1 MYAIVDIE
9 TTGGK
14 FNEEGITE
22 IAIHKFD
29 GKKVVDQLI
38 TLVNPLKPI
47 QPFVVQL
54 TGIND
59 KMLVKAPKFHEV
71 AKQIIN
77 ITEGCILV
85 AHNANFDYR
94 ILKTEFK
101 RLGYNYLKDT
111 LCTVELSRK
120 LIPGQDS
127 YSLGKLCRSLGIPMS
142 DRHRANGD
150 AVATVKLFKMLL
162 NKDRE
167 KMIITANVKSEGK
180 LKYKEKTTTTTTISN
195 DFVKLI
201 EKSPRK
207 TGVFYVHNKNGDI
220 IYIGKH
226 KNIRS
231 GVNQLLLR
239 TSKRAKTLHKKIG
252 DISFEETGS
261 VLIAAIKSNE
271 EILANKP
278 YYNTLSKKNIP
289 TTVFNTDSALLIDL
303 GRTTAE
309 KSVFL
314 LKDGVVKGFAYIE
327 LAHQITHINIV
338 ENILSPINDNL
349 FNRHEIK
356 RFMDQGKFK
365 KIIRIDSN

>member
-14 FNEEGITE
+14 FNEEGMTE

-29 GKKVVDQLI
+29 GKKVVDKFI
-38 TLVNPLKPI
+38 TLVNPEIPI

-59 KMLVKAPKFHEV
+59 KMLVKAPKFHEI
-71 AKQIIN
+71 AKQIIQ
-77 ITEGCILV
+77 ITEGCIIV

-94 ILKTEFK
+94 ILRNEFR
-101 RLGYNYLKDT
+101 RLGYKYTRDT

-120 LIPGQDS
+120 LIPEQES

-162 NKDRE
+162 NKDVE
-167 KMIITANVKSEGK
+167 KFIIKANIKSEGK
-180 LKYKEKTTTTTTISN
+180 VKAINTPTNGIS
-195 DFVKLI
+195 DKFVKIL

-207 TGVFYVHNKNGDI
+207 TGVFYLHNQKGDI
-220 IYIGKH
+220 IYIGKNR
-226 KNIRS
+226 NIRN

-239 TSKRAKTLHKKIG
+239 TSKRAKTLHKQID

-261 VLIAAIKSNE
+261 LLIANIKSNE
-271 EILANKP
+271 EVAVNKP
-278 YYNTLSKKNIP
+278 YFNAPKRIHIP
-289 TTVFNTDSALLIDL
+289 TTVFNTENALLIDL
-303 GRTTAE
+303 GRNTAE

-314 LKDGVVKGFAYIE
+314 LQNGQVKGFAYIE
-327 LAHQITHINIV
+327 LAHQINHVSIV
-338 ENILSPINDNL
+338 ENILSPIDNNL
-349 FNRHEIK
+349 YNRHEIK
-356 RFMDQGKFK
+356 KFMDSGKFK
-365 KIIRIDSN
+365 KIIRIEAE

>member
-14 FNEEGITE
+14 FNEEGMTE

-29 GKKVVDQLI
+29 GKKVVDKFI
-38 TLVNPLKPI
+38 TLVNPEIPI

-59 KMLVKAPKFHEV
+59 KMLVKAPKFHEI
-71 AKQIIN
+71 AKQIIE

-94 ILKTEFK
+94 ILRNEFR
-101 RLGYNYLKDT
+101 RLGYNYVKDT

-120 LIPGQDS
+120 LIPDQES

-162 NKDRE
+162 NKDVE
-167 KMIITANVKSEGK
+167 KIIIKANVKSEGK
-180 LKYKEKTTTTTTISN
+180 TQLKKASTSLTDK
-195 DFVKLI
+195 FVKILN
-201 EKSPRK
+201 KSPRK
-207 TGVFYVHNKNGDI
+207 TGVFYLHNPKGDI
-220 IYIGKH
+220 IYIGKNR
-226 KNIRS
+226 NIRN

-239 TSKRAKTLHKKIG
+239 TSKRAKTLHKQID

-261 VLIAAIKSNE
+261 ILIANIKSNE
-271 EILANKP
+271 EVSINKP
-278 YYNTLSKKNIP
+278 YFNAPKRNHIP
-289 TTVFNTDSALLIDL
+289 TTVFNIENALLIDM
-303 GRTTAE
+303 GRNTAE

-314 LKDGVVKGFAYIE
+314 LQNGQIKGFAYIE
-327 LAHQITHINIV
+327 LAHQINHIGIV
-338 ENILSPINDNL
+338 ENILFPIDNSL
-349 FNRHEIK
+349 YNRHEIK
-356 RFMDQGKFK
+356 KFLEGGKFK
-365 KIIRIDSN
+365 KIIRIETE